1 MKDEETKL
9 QHVTFGLKLSFFL
22 LPSSFSIRC
31 DFLKIFWRGNR
42 ARDG

>member
-22 LPSSFSIRC
+22 LPSSY
-31 DFLKIFWRGNR
+31 FLLEINLE
-42 ARDG
+42 DI